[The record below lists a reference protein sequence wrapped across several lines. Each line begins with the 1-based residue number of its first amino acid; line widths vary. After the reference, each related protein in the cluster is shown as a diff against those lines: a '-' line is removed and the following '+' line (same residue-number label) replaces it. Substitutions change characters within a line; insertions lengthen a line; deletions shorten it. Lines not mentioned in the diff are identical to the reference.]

1 MSMGKRILGSQRQRR
16 VAVAYRALCIFL
28 LIVIV
33 GCLAKTVVDLAD
45 GVNRTALI
53 MYVVSVAFVVFCA
66 RRGVLHAGELRRRII
81 LLEQL
86 LMLTVFAF
94 VFLAVFET
102 IDNDAMAFFV
112 GSLGGGVVSGYEPFF
127 TWALF
132 YVGAGFLLVL
142 TSYDERRTEM
152 KTTVGGV
159 LVIMG
164 ILMPKVLESYSLLQA
179 HCYAD
184 DCLPEES
191 SWIILFE
198 IAVAYS
204 ASLSMMFVV
213 GLFSETIIG
222 FFRSS
227 EEAISNAPQESTLA
241 DSQNSELPVSAS
253 EIAAASD
260 TQNDGVELAP
270 GSSSTATCV
279 LQETADGVASP
290 SQPKETLASACGS
303 GVAVPTQLMSA
314 AVGGL
319 VAGACFS
326 VVNRLFNRR

>member
-1 MSMGKRILGSQRQRR
+1 MSMSKRILGWLRQRR
-16 VAVAYRALCIFL
+16 VVVAYRALCIVL

-45 GVNRTALI
+45 GVYRTALI
-53 MYVVSVAFVVFCA
+53 MHVVSVAFVVFFA
-66 RRGVLHAGELRRRII
+66 RRGVLHAGESRRRII
-81 LLEQL
+81 VLEQL
-86 LMLTVFAF
+86 LLFTVFAF

-102 IDNDAMAFFV
+102 IDNDTMAFFV

-132 YVGAGFLLVL
+132 HVGAGFLLVL

-179 HCYAD
+179 HCYTD
-184 DCLPEES
+184 GCLPEES

-198 IAVAYS
+198 IAVAYA
-204 ASLSMMFVV
+204 ASLSMMFVCTLFVPAV
-213 GLFSETIIG
+213 GSYLRKFAELAG
-222 FFRSS
+222 DDELECSS
-227 EEAISNAPQESTLA
+227 AVTP
-241 DSQNSELPVSAS
+241 DSQSLVSAS
-253 EIAAASD
+253 EM
-260 TQNDGVELAP
+260 V
-270 GSSSTATCV
+270 SSSGDQSDRVVPSSVLSSVATGMSQESADVVATA
-279 LQETADGVASP
+279 
-290 SQPKETLASACGS
+290 SQATQRLASACGS
-303 GVAVPTQLMSA
+303 GGAATKQLMSA
-314 AVGGL
+314 AVSGL

-326 VVNRLFNRR
+326 VVSRLLGRR